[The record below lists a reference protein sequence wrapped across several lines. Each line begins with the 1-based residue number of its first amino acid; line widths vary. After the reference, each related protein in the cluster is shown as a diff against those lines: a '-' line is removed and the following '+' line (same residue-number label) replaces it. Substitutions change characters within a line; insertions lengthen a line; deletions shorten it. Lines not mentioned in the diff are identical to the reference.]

1 MNARA
6 NQKLLDSADHA
17 SQPRA
22 ASGIQLPQ
30 TMKPLAIGLAI
41 AALIALASTHRGAWL
56 LIGCVAAAFLIL
68 GPGLTL
74 WQRTRKHS

>member
-1 MNARA
+1 MRA
-6 NQKLLDSADHA
+6 HTNQKLLDSADHA

-22 ASGIQLPQ
+22 DSGIQLPPP
-30 TMKPLAIGLAI
+30 MKPLAIGLAI
-41 AALIALASTHRGAWL
+41 AALIALASTQRGAWL

-74 WQRTRKHS
+74 YQRMARRS